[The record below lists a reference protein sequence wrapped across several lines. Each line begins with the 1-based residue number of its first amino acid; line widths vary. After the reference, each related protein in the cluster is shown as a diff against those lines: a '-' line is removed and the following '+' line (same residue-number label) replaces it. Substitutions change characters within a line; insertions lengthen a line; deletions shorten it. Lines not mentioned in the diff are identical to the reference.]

1 MQIKKFLGSTLK
13 DATLQMKEE
22 FGNEAI
28 ILGSRVI
35 EENSEL
41 GRRKMFEITVGYDEK
56 SNPRIEESE
65 EEELYMSPGFA
76 EEIALLTKKVYPAA
90 ARQDIPSKKVNN
102 ITQIRSRIN
111 DKEKKKQSF
120 PDILSAA
127 DTNKKQNSE
136 IQLDIENEIKDISEL
151 LSLREISKPLV
162 SVILNQLEQY
172 KKFLH
177 PSNIDSY
184 VLSSIAS
191 MIQTK
196 NFELYKSNKPK
207 VVSVV
212 GPTGVGKTT
221 CIAKLA
227 VIAKI
232 LHNLDVGLISVD
244 TYRLG
249 AIDQLRIFSE
259 ISDIDMLIAYDP
271 EEMPGLINSFK
282 NKDIIFIDT
291 AGRSQKN
298 SEHLTKTKMYLDTIK
313 IDETF
318 LVLSATNSTK
328 NLFDTAEKFKT
339 FNYDSFVFTK
349 VDEGVAF
356 GNLLNTIT
364 NFNLPVTFLSNGQVI
379 PDDIISADSEFIANL
394 IFTGKAGK

>member
-394 IFTGKAGK
+394 IFTGKIGK

>member
-1 MQIKKFLGSTLK
+1 MQIKKFSGSTLK

-22 FGNEAI
+22 FGSEAI

-35 EENSEL
+35 EENSEV
-41 GRRKMFEITVGYDEK
+41 GKKKMFEITVGYDET
-56 SNPRIEESE
+56 NNTRIEETE
-65 EEELYMSPGFA
+65 EEELYLSPGFA
-76 EEIALLTKKVYPAA
+76 EEIALLTKKVYPATA
-90 ARQDIPSKKVNN
+90 KQNISSRNVN
-102 ITQIRSRIN
+102 ISTQIPIRIDN
-111 DKEKKKQSF
+111 KEKKKQSF
-120 PDILSAA
+120 PDILSAV
-127 DTNKKQNSE
+127 DKDKSRINEVQR
-136 IQLDIENEIKDISEL
+136 DIEDEIKDISEL

-191 MIQTK
+191 MVPTK

-259 ISDIDMLIAYDP
+259 ISDIDMLIAYEP

-298 SEHLTKTKMYLDTIK
+298 SEHLTKTKIYLDTIK

-339 FNYDSFVFTK
+339 FNYDSFIFTK

-356 GNLLNTIT
+356 GNLLNTLT

-394 IFTGKAGK
+394 IFTGKIGK